1 MASPLLGY
9 NTNVRHDGKLYHIQT
24 EDSGI
29 DRPHILTHL
38 FADGGRVVAS
48 KKCTYAEYVGRDDY
62 ADHVKQMMREQHK
75 AMFIELR
82 DGLFDEPGEG
92 QATAPARP
100 SNVDVD
106 ALERAAERLSHPS
119 EVGIPAV
126 SELEAARAIPQ
137 AGVPGDVI
145 PSDVIPDSVLPD
157 SVLPEAA
164 LTHDAPVTVPG
175 TQASPSRRPPSDTV
189 RRPSR
194 PAHAEEEVR
203 AGASIFGNDL
213 LSEKS
218 LDEVILS
225 YLAEDLE
232 DA

>member
-9 NTNVRHDGKLYHIQT
+9 NTNVRHGGKLYHIQT

-48 KKCTYAEYVGRDDY
+48 KKCTYADYVGREDY

-75 AMFIELR
+75 AMFIGLR
-82 DGLFDEPGEG
+82 DGQFDEPGETT
-92 QATAPARP
+92 TAPKRP

-106 ALERAAERLSHPS
+106 ALERAAQRLSHPS
-119 EVGIPAV
+119 EAGIPAV
-126 SELEAARAIPQ
+126 SELHTSDAPVMVSAPPDAI
-137 AGVPGDVI
+137 
-145 PSDVIPDSVLPD
+145 LPD
-157 SVLPEAA
+157 DLIPEPAFPEAA
-164 LTHDAPVTVPG
+164 QLPSAPSAIPARPDQTTRHSTRPP
-175 TQASPSRRPPSDTV
+175 TDTMRRPE
-189 RRPSR
+189 R
-194 PAHAEEEVR
+194 PAHAEDAVR
-203 AGASIFGNDL
+203 AGASIFGDSL

-225 YLAEDLE
+225 YLAEDLDE
-232 DA
+232 A

>member
-48 KKCTYAEYVGRDDY
+48 KKCVYAEYVGRDDY

-82 DGLFDEPGEG
+82 DGVFDEPGADTPAE
-92 QATAPARP
+92 ASARP

-106 ALERAAERLSHPS
+106 ALERAAQRLSHPS
-119 EVGIPAV
+119 EAGIPAV
-126 SELEAARAIPQ
+126 SELGVDSIPQ
-137 AGVPGDVI
+137 GGVPDDLLPDDAI
-145 PSDVIPDSVLPD
+145 AHDAIPDSA
-157 SVLPEAA
+157 LPEAA
-164 LTHDAPVTVPG
+164 LTHDATLPG
-175 TQASPSRRPPSDTV
+175 SQSAPFSRRPPSETM

-194 PAHAEEEVR
+194 PAHAEEQVR
-203 AGASIFGNDL
+203 AGASIFGDDL

-232 DA
+232 EP

>member
-9 NTNVRHDGKLYHIQT
+9 NTNVRHAGKLYHIQT

-48 KKCTYAEYVGRDDY
+48 KKCTYAEYVGREDY
-62 ADHVKQMMREQHK
+62 AEHVKRMMREQHK
-75 AMFIELR
+75 AMFIELG
-82 DGLFDEPGEG
+82 DGAFDEPGE
-92 QATAPARP
+92 TPSAPSRP
-100 SNVDVD
+100 TNVDVD
-106 ALERAAERLSHPS
+106 ALERAAQRLSHPS
-119 EVGIPAV
+119 EAGFPSAAAV
-126 SELEAARAIPQ
+126 LEEVATA
-137 AGVPGDVI
+137 
-145 PSDVIPDSVLPD
+145 
-157 SVLPEAA
+157 
-164 LTHDAPVTVPG
+164 DAHSADTVPG
-175 TQASPSRRPPSDTV
+175 SQEAPSRRPPSETV

-194 PAHAEEEVR
+194 PIHAEETIQ
-203 AGASIFGNDL
+203 AGGSIFGEDL

-232 DA
+232 EV

>member
-29 DRPHILTHL
+29 ERPHILTHL

-62 ADHVKQMMREQHK
+62 ADHVKRMMREQHK

-82 DGLFDEPGEG
+82 DGVFDEPGEG
-92 QATAPARP
+92 EAQPAPRRP

-119 EVGIPAV
+119 QMGFPAASEVLAELD
-126 SELEAARAIPQ
+126 SE
-137 AGVPGDVI
+137 GDVADTM
-145 PSDVIPDSVLPD
+145 PGAD
-157 SVLPEAA
+157 
-164 LTHDAPVTVPG
+164 TVPG
-175 TQASPSRRPPSDTV
+175 TSEAPAAASSRRPPSETM
-189 RRPSR
+189 RRPAR
-194 PAHAEEEVR
+194 PKHAEESVSL
-203 AGASIFGNDL
+203 GGSIFGDDL

-218 LDEVILS
+218 LDEVILG
-225 YLAEDLE
+225 YLSEDLE
-232 DA
+232 EG

>member
-75 AMFIELR
+75 AMFIGLR
-82 DGLFDEPGEG
+82 DGLFDEPG
-92 QATAPARP
+92 TASPAKRP

-106 ALERAAERLSHPS
+106 ALDRAAQRLSHPS
-119 EVGIPAV
+119 
-126 SELEAARAIPQ
+126 Q
-137 AGVPGDVI
+137 AGFPAA
-145 PSDVIPDSVLPD
+145 SEVLD
-157 SVLPEAA
+157 EVAA
-164 LTHDAPVTVPG
+164 AADAETDTVPG
-175 TQASPSRRPPSDTV
+175 MDQAPYSRRPPSETM
-189 RRPSR
+189 RRPEI
-194 PAHAEEEVR
+194 PTHAEE
-203 AGASIFGNDL
+203 AISMGGSIFGDDL

-232 DA
+232 EV

>member
-48 KKCTYAEYVGRDDY
+48 KKCVYAEYVGRDDY

-82 DGLFDEPGEG
+82 DGVFDEPGTDTP
-92 QATAPARP
+92 AVAPRP

-106 ALERAAERLSHPS
+106 ALERAAQRLSHPS
-119 EVGIPAV
+119 EAGIPAV
-126 SELEAARAIPQ
+126 SELEVGSIPH
-137 AGVPGDVI
+137 AGVPD
-145 PSDVIPDSVLPD
+145 DAIPDTA
-157 SVLPEAA
+157 LPEAA
-164 LTHDAPVTVPG
+164 LTHDATLPG
-175 TQASPSRRPPSDTV
+175 SQSAPAPFSRRPPSETM

-194 PAHAEEEVR
+194 PAHAEEQVR
-203 AGASIFGNDL
+203 AGASIFGDDL